1 MTMTDNCDQR
11 TRALLAE
18 LRSEIDSA
26 VDDEISAII
35 RNMPEEYFLSLSHRD
50 QMTHLKA
57 LLAMTVC
64 SLQEEI
70 MLRSE
75 DGSQI
80 AVIAKQSYPGL
91 LANILKRLPNDLP
104 LIGAVAFTSKQHD
117 FIIDLFQFKSPET
130 DETNGSWKQTID
142 ATTQQVTR
150 STGASANE
158 VAEFIRSY
166 HRENHILALPD
177 EVAEQF
183 QTFQAL
189 EHPNDIAVRW
199 LAEPEDN
206 LAKIVV
212 AVGSVGARDVFE
224 RAAEFLAQNSVDIEQ
239 AFFDDLQI
247 RPDWHTAILTFN
259 VSAVDQPCPEF
270 SSERLRICLRVDQ
283 EVIDDHFQG
292 GRFADIEAAEL
303 FHAVSRLAGHLI
315 HFGGSNVPFHK
326 VHAIALN
333 QREYVGG
340 LLDQMQRR
348 LGGNHGQGPHDN
360 QGQPLAS
367 VKTNS
372 PTNRL
377 VLSTIESVAR
387 HVTAWNLDQPKRRCL
402 ALRLGPE
409 AFQTFT
415 DKEAP
420 FAVFYIS
427 GNGFDGFHVRFRD
440 VARGGMR
447 LVTTRDQEH
456 YLIESGRGFEEAY
469 SLAAAQQLKNKDIA
483 EGGAKATIVLKPG
496 VNPDRAG
503 RDFIEGL
510 LDLIIGTAEEDTEL
524 LYLGPDE
531 NVSPKLIDWIVQ
543 RSAQRGYPFP
553 NAIMSSKPRSGV
565 NHKEFGVT
573 SEGVTAFL
581 KHALQYASIDPETDS
596 FSVKLTGGPDGDV
609 AGNEIKILIREFGPR
624 VKFVGFADGSGSA
637 VDPDGLDHHELLR
650 LVDQQQP
657 LAAFDTS
664 LLSSRGYAS
673 GLSTREDVERRDD
686 LQFNVKSDVFIP
698 AGGRP
703 FTINRSNWTA
713 YFDEH
718 GTPAARIVIEGAN
731 LFVQDAARKELSDRG
746 VIIVQDSSANKC
758 GVICSSLEIVS
769 GMLLSERQF
778 LKSNRF
784 SSRKCWNYCADWP
797 TSKPPVSLTIKRDY
811 PTCHCQS

>member
-1 MTMTDNCDQR
+1 
-11 TRALLAE
+11 
-18 LRSEIDSA
+18 
-26 VDDEISAII
+26 
-35 RNMPEEYFLSLSHRD
+35 
-50 QMTHLKA
+50 
-57 LLAMTVC
+57 
-64 SLQEEI
+64 
-70 MLRSE
+70 
-75 DGSQI
+75 
-80 AVIAKQSYPGL
+80 
-91 LANILKRLPNDLP
+91 
-104 LIGAVAFTSKQHD
+104 
-117 FIIDLFQFKSPET
+117 
-130 DETNGSWKQTID
+130 
-142 ATTQQVTR
+142 
-150 STGASANE
+150 
-158 VAEFIRSY
+158 
-166 HRENHILALPD
+166 
-177 EVAEQF
+177 
-183 QTFQAL
+183 
-189 EHPNDIAVRW
+189 
-199 LAEPEDN
+199 
-206 LAKIVV
+206 
-212 AVGSVGARDVFE
+212 
-224 RAAEFLAQNSVDIEQ
+224 
-239 AFFDDLQI
+239 
-247 RPDWHTAILTFN
+247 
-259 VSAVDQPCPEF
+259 
-270 SSERLRICLRVDQ
+270 
-283 EVIDDHFQG
+283 
-292 GRFADIEAAEL
+292 
-303 FHAVSRLAGHLI
+303 
-315 HFGGSNVPFHK
+315 
-326 VHAIALN
+326 
-333 QREYVGG
+333 
-340 LLDQMQRR
+340 
-348 LGGNHGQGPHDN
+348 
-360 QGQPLAS
+360 
-367 VKTNS
+367 
-372 PTNRL
+372 
-377 VLSTIESVAR
+377 
-387 HVTAWNLDQPKRRCL
+387 
-402 ALRLGPE
+402 
-409 AFQTFT
+409 
-415 DKEAP
+415 
-420 FAVFYIS
+420 
-427 GNGFDGFHVRFRD
+427 
-440 VARGGMR
+440 
-447 LVTTRDQEH
+447 
-456 YLIESGRGFEEAY
+456 LIESGRGFEEAY

-637 VDPDGLDHHELLR
+637 VDPDGLDHRELLR
-650 LVDQQQP
+650 LVDQQRP

-778 LKSNRF
+778 LKIKPVFVEEVLELLRGLADIEATCLFNDKERLPDVSLPEL
-784 SSRKCWNYCADWP
+784 SVLISRQILRLGDIIHERIADW
-797 TSKPPVSLTIKRDY
+797 TAEDNALANQLVLRFLPPSLVATAGEGLVYRIPLSYRNQLIAAILSSQITYREGHQHLHQMSDADLGKLAQQYLRLDPKTEELIRQVAASGISEANRIAKILRY
-811 PTCHCQS
+811 AGSRAQRELGI